1 MNIDIKNNI
10 EKLETT
16 LEITLNKEEF
26 APFLEKAFQKE
37 VKNVKADG
45 FRQGKMP
52 KNIFIQK
59 YGVEALFNEAINFA
73 IAENYANAIT
83 EHKVEGVAFPAI
95 DVKDVSEEGLS
106 FSAVVAVSPKVETI
120 EEDKIV
126 VEQPNLD
133 VTDEEV
139 TTAIE
144 ALLSS
149 ETELV
154 VTEEAAKL
162 GDTVVIDF
170 KGFVDG
176 VAFEGG
182 EGFSYPLELG
192 SNSFIPGFEDQ
203 LVNAKAGDK
212 VNVNVKFPEAYQ
224 AENLAGKDA
233 VFECVV
239 HEVKVKELPKLDD
252 EFAVN
257 LGIENVSNIE
267 ELKAHKKEELKTQKE
282 NTKQNVLREAAINAI
297 DTYAKELDIAIH
309 EKHIEEEIKAIIQ
322 NFEQQ
327 NQIQFAEYVKM
338 IGKTEEEVKE
348 EIKETAIESIKRK
361 AIIDGL
367 AQKHDVEVTEE
378 DINAEFQKLADM
390 YQIDLETI
398 KKSVNQEL
406 AQIRSMIRDQKVLDK
421 LAA

>member
-1 MNIDIKNNI
+1 MNTNIKNNI

-26 APFLEKAFQKE
+26 APFLDRAFQKE

-52 KNIFIQK
+52 KAIYIKK
-59 YGVEALFNEAINFA
+59 YGVESLFNEAINFA

-83 EHKVEGVAFPAI
+83 EHKVEGVAFPKV
-95 DVKDVSEEGLS
+95 DVTEVSEDKLS
-106 FSAVVAVSPKVETI
+106 FTAVVAVAPTVEHI
-120 EEDKIV
+120 DEDKIV
-126 VEQPNLD
+126 VEQPNLN
-133 VTDEEV
+133 VTSEEV
-139 TTAIE
+139 NASIE
-144 ALLSS
+144 ALLGS

-176 VAFEGG
+176 EAFEGG
-182 EGFSYPLELG
+182 EGTSYPLELG
-192 SNSFIPGFEDQ
+192 SNSFIPGFEEQ
-203 LVNAKAGDK
+203 LVGAKAGDK
-212 VNVNVKFPEAYQ
+212 VSVKVTFPEAYQ
-224 AENLAGKDA
+224 APNLAGKDS

-239 HEVKVKELPKLDD
+239 HEVKVKILPTLDD
-252 EFAVN
+252 EFASN
-257 LGIENVSNIE
+257 LGLENVSNVS
-267 ELKAHKKEELKTQKE
+267 ELKAHKEEELKTQKE
-282 NTKQNVLREAAINAI
+282 NNKQNELREAAINAI
-297 DTYAKELDIAIH
+297 DAYAKELDINIH
-309 EKHIEEEIKAIIQ
+309 DNHVEEEIKAIIK

-327 NQIQFAEYVKM
+327 NQIQFAEYAKM

-367 AQKHDVEVTEE
+367 ATKHGIEVTQE
-378 DINAEFQKLADM
+378 DLDAEFQKLADM
-390 YQIDLETI
+390 YKIDIETI
-398 KKSVNQEL
+398 KKSVDQEL
-406 AQIRSMIRDQKVLDK
+406 SQIRSMIRDQKVLDK
-421 LAA
+421 LSA